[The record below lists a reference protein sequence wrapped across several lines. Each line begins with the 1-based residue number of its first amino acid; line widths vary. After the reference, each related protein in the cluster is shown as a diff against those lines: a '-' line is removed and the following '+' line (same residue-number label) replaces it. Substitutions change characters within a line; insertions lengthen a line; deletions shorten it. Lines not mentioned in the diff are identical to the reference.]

1 MQLLRWLKRKKE
13 IVFIPV
19 GGDGVPYTTK
29 WKDEQYLK
37 SVEGMSLNN
46 VWSTEIVEAI
56 TQIRNKADE
65 AQSVDSLKAYNDC
78 IKIVKDLLLKYE
90 YAKLTR
96 RYLENEQSGNNDMSS
111 LK

>member
-13 IVFIPV
+13 VVFVPV
-19 GGDGVPYTTK
+19 GGDGLPYASK
-29 WKDEQYLK
+29 WVDVNYLK
-37 SVEGMSLNN
+37 SVEGMVLNN

-65 AQSVDSLKAYNDC
+65 AQSVEALKAYNDC
-78 IKIVKDLLLKYE
+78 IKIVKDLLLRYE

-96 RYLENEQSGNNDMSS
+96 RCLENEQSGNIDMSS